1 MARIPD
7 QTEYRRRWRQ
17 LDTGTRRRIVAAVR
31 RGETLDDPREAA
43 MAVVAARGQVRFWS
57 RAWLTAPVVSTA
69 MLLLPSQRSLAVW
82 AANTGLGLLVLGAMS
97 WFSLRKAHRAEA
109 GNLERAAGR
118 RRGGAGKAGTGAQPA
133 STDTG
138 HTPRSRRRR

>member
-17 LDTGTRRRIVAAVR
+17 LDTDTRRRIVAAVR

-97 WFSLRKAHRAEA
+97 WFSLRKARRAEA
-109 GNLERAAGR
+109 GNLERAAGK
-118 RRGGAGKAGTGAQPA
+118 RRGRAGKGAEPA